1 MKMAIYIPKAAVKN
15 ETSNTSNNNTVLS
28 GEALIN
34 RIDKIASEIK
44 TLRNQPETS
53 ARNASINTLTIE
65 RNNLLNAASK
75 DNSLWY

>member
-1 MKMAIYIPKAAVKN
+1 MAIYIPSKSVKN
-15 ETSNTSNNNTVLS
+15 ETSNTSNNEVLS

-34 RIDKIASEIK
+34 RIDKIAAEIK